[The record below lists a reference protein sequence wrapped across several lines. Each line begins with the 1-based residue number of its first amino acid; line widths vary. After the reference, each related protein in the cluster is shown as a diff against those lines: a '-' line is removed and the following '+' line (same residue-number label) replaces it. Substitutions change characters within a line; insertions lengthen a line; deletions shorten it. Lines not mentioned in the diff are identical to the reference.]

1 MWKIVKLSRK
11 ISAQGFTRWLR
22 QLELGLTAPLKGKK
36 DETKVK
42 KSHLLC
48 DGGRRREKVE
58 KLRWRRSFFFLPTN
72 WRRGRLRSFHDDED
86 DEREKQQR
94 TKNSLPS
101 SSRDLFRHFTISQG
115 QFKPFKDTNPVCEL
129 LRAAWAEK
137 KSLQEIFFLR
147 VNWEQHKFVSKP
159 RSLPANV
166 LLHGHRAQHSQ
177 KKAQSEHKEPYD

>member
-58 KLRWRRSFFFLPTN
+58 KLRWRRSFFFSSQTD
-72 WRRGRLRSFHDDED
+72 DDED
-86 DEREKQQR
+86 CVRSMTTMTTKEKNNS

-129 LRAAWAEK
+129 LRVAWAEK
-137 KSLQEIFFLR
+137 R
-147 VNWEQHKFVSKP
+147 VCERYFSSGLIGSSINLYRNIETTFAASRCCASWPQ
-159 RSLPANV
+159 RSA
-166 LLHGHRAQHSQ
+166 
-177 KKAQSEHKEPYD
+177 